1 MPVRSEGFLPELLFL
16 LAVFWGQW
24 CNCLLFGCPLTR
36 HPRAPKGRCPSPV
49 PQGQVG
55 QGQTVAEEGRGRGSG
70 IREGDRSP
78 GSRPRGRGRGPGS
91 RGMVSGIVVPVETPG
106 SGTGDR
112 GPGSGIEARGT
123 RLSPA
128 HGRGGPAPR
137 GPGGRRPLTVH
148 GRSGSGSPGRG
159 GRTGSPGGVNRTDRR
174 GLAGWRAGT
183 AGSLPLPAAGSS
195 RERTVRYR
203 GRWRCRGDRAGQG
216 GGGRA
221 FCESVGW
228 APTEVQGPRLRRGA
242 VTYGTFQ
249 KQTQTPKR

>member
-1 MPVRSEGFLPELLFL
+1 MS
-16 LAVFWGQW
+16 
-24 CNCLLFGCPLTR
+24 LTST
-36 HPRAPKGRCPSPV
+36 A
-49 PQGQVG
+49 
-55 QGQTVAEEGRGRGSG
+55 AWWGRGRRSLRRAGEGGRESG
-70 IREGDRSP
+70 KGIGVL
-78 GSRPRGRGRGPGS
+78 GRGPGVEVGVLGPGVWCWGSGS
-91 RGMVSGIVVPVETPG
+91 RVEAPG

-137 GPGGRRPLTVH
+137 GPGGWWPLTVH

-183 AGSLPLPAAGSS
+183 AGSPPLPATGSS
-195 RERTVRYR
+195 RERTGWSR
-203 GRWRCRGDRAGQG
+203 GRWRCRGDRADQG
-216 GGGRA
+216 GGGQA
-221 FCESVGW
+221 SCESVGW
-228 APTEVQGPRLRRGA
+228 APTEVQGPGLRRGE

-249 KQTQTPKR
+249 KQTQTPER